1 MCIRDRSE
9 VDALIINK
17 YHCGPLNDVAHSVSS
32 GGAEYIKIFFVSNL
46 INCIKYLKDI
56 NINILGLSE
65 HAEKDYNEIDYKEN
79 TALVMGSE
87 EGGIRKKT
95 QENCD
100 QIIRLSTNK
109 NFKSFNVSVATGII
123 LSEISRQR
131 KC

>member
-1 MCIRDRSE
+1 
-9 VDALIINK
+9 
-17 YHCGPLNDVAHSVSS
+17 
-32 GGAEYIKIFFVSNL
+32 
-46 INCIKYLKDI
+46 
-56 NINILGLSE
+56 
-65 HAEKDYNEIDYKEN
+65 
-79 TALVMGSE
+79 MGSE